1 MFYFG
6 NKMPMKRKTPM
17 SYAARA
23 KRARMNFS
31 TTKGV
36 RSLLSRNL
44 PYRFGGP
51 VLVKRVAYLNRQ
63 VNQLSRTLETKEFTW
78 KSSVNVGMQHN
89 QVYQV
94 QQQSGGDLNPFR
106 SANSTDDPMGVG
118 GSRIGDKITVRGMMI
133 KGFLENALRR
143 PKVYYRIML
152 VRGAKG
158 DTFSR
163 ANLFKGNSDNKM
175 IDQINTERYTV
186 IAQKIFNITASN
198 GIAESVDGSGQPYT
212 ATGGVNNVGVATRTF
227 KMWIPGYKFGR
238 GGNVTYENASQSQVK
253 FYDYRLLIVVYD
265 WYGTPQDL
273 NTVGRINEIYT
284 KLYCKDA

>member
-1 MFYFG
+1 
-6 NKMPMKRKTPM
+6 MPMKRKTPM

-23 KRARMNFS
+23 KRARTNFS
-31 TTKGV
+31 TTRGV

-78 KSSVNVGMQHN
+78 KSSVNIGMQHN

-106 SANSTDDPMGVG
+106 SANSTDDPMGIG
-118 GSRIGDKITVRGMMI
+118 GSRIGDKITVKGMMI
-133 KGFLENALRR
+133 KGFLENALQR
-143 PKVYYRIML
+143 PKVYYRVML

-158 DTFSR
+158 DTFNRST
-163 ANLFKGNSDNKM
+163 LFKGNSDNKM
-175 IDQINTERYTV
+175 IDQINTERYTI
-186 IAQKIFNITASN
+186 IAQKIFNISISN
-198 GIAESVDGSGQPYT
+198 PLPPNTTFLDGTNQHNNSGGIGT
-212 ATGGVNNVGVATRTF
+212 KTF
-227 KMWIPGYKFGR
+227 KMWIPGYKFGP

-273 NTVGRINEIYT
+273 TTVGRINEIYT
-284 KLYCKDA
+284 KLYLKDA